1 MPAANVVV
9 AEDDTG
15 IRDLIG
21 LTLESA
27 GHTVESFGAG
37 DGCWERLESGEP
49 PDLVI
54 LDSSMPGLD
63 GGGVLDRIRSDERL
77 CSLPVV
83 FISGHDRD
91 SDAVSGIEGRIDE
104 YVSKPFS
111 PGDLRERVARLI

>member
-1 MPAANVVV
+1 MRAANVVV

-27 GHTVESFGAG
+27 GHTVESFETG
-37 DGCWERLESGEP
+37 DDCWERLETGDP

-54 LDSSMPGLD
+54 LDISMPGLD
-63 GGGVLDRIRSDERL
+63 GEGVLDRIRSDERL
-77 CSLPVV
+77 RSLPVV
-83 FISGHDRD
+83 FLSGHDRD
-91 SDAVSGIEGRIDE
+91 SDIVSGIEGRIDD

-111 PGDLRERVARLI
+111 PGDLRERVAHLV